1 MIKTKSNRYIENKY
15 NFETEKNI
23 LDCDKLT
30 NLIKNNFIYSL
41 NYQLKNSPPNSK
53 LSRLSDNNEE
63 DDFSIYTGTGGNI
76 YSFWRIYINSL
87 RSEQNFL
94 DSPSVYLG
102 HFKKALE
109 VNLSLVEKDKYF
121 PSL

>member
-53 LSRLSDNNEE
+53 LSRLSDKMILV
-63 DDFSIYTGTGGNI
+63 SIQELVG
-76 YSFWRIYINSL
+76 IYIPFGEFIL
-87 RSEQNFL
+87 I
-94 DSPSVYLG
+94 
-102 HFKKALE
+102 H
-109 VNLSLVEKDKYF
+109 
-121 PSL
+121 